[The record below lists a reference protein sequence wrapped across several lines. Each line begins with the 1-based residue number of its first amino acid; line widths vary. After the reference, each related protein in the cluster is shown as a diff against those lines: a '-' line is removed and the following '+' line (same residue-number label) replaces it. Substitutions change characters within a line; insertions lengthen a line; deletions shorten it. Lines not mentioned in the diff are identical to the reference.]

1 MLHLFLALLS
11 LTTPKAAAR
20 PAEAAYRADVE
31 KWRVGRIASLTS
43 ADGWLTVV
51 GLSWLQEGD
60 NAMGSDPANPVVFPP
75 GKSPRVLGR
84 IRLTGG
90 KAHLDVA
97 PGVAVTHDG
106 KSVRSLDLASDEK
119 GEPTVLR
126 HGTLSFHLIRR
137 GDRLGVRVKDSASP
151 GRRSFR
157 GIASYPVAAAWRVP
171 ARFEPYPA
179 GKTIPI
185 PNVLGNVTREPSPGA
200 LVFSIGGQERRL
212 DAVEEEGEDEF
223 FLIFGDSTNG
233 TTTYGAGRFLYARR
247 PGADGRT
254 VVDFNKAYNPPCAF
268 TPFATCPLPP
278 QQNRLPVAIEA
289 GEKSY
294 GKH

>member
-1 MLHLFLALLS
+1 MLLLFLAFLS
-11 LTTPKAAAR
+11 LTTPRTAVR
-20 PAEAAYRADVE
+20 PAEEAYRADVE
-31 KWRVGRIASLTS
+31 KWRAARIASLTS
-43 ADGWLTVV
+43 DGGWLSVV
-51 GLSWLQEGD
+51 GLSWLKEGD
-60 NAMGSDPANPVVFPP
+60 NAVGSDPANAVVFPAA
-75 GKSPRVLGR
+75 KSPRLLGR

-90 KAHLDVA
+90 KAHIDVG
-97 PGVAVTHDG
+97 PGVDVTHDG
-106 KSVRSLDLASDEK
+106 KAVRSLDLASDEK

-126 HGTLSFHLIRR
+126 HGTLAFHVIRR

-151 GRRSFR
+151 ARKSFR
-157 GIASYPVAAAWRVP
+157 GIASYPVAPAWRVP

-185 PNVLGNVTREPSPGA
+185 PNVLGNVTQEPSPGA
-200 LVFSIGGQERRL
+200 LVFSIGGRERRI

-233 TTTYGAGRFLYARR
+233 TTTYGAGRFLYVAR

-254 VVDFNKAYNPPCAF
+254 FVDFNKAYNPPCAF
-268 TPFATCPLPP
+268 TAFATCPLPP
-278 QQNRLPVAIEA
+278 PQNRLPVAVEA

-294 GKH
+294 GTH